1 MFTPGFTLRCKNKG
15 GTRNVLFLSLLRSFA
30 GGNSKETIR
39 HFMPHLQSVM
49 HVLCVAHVQSAGAKR
64 GARVERANV
73 FAH

>member
-15 GTRNVLFLSLLRSFA
+15 GTRNVLVLSLLRSFA

-49 HVLCVAHVQSAGAKR
+49 HVLCVAHVQSSGAKR